1 MKKPN
6 KVIVRNSYYT
16 FSREYPAG
24 QLSTFRSHR
33 HRRNGARRAGRVLL
47 FVLLFCVVFA
57 ASFFAVDLALKI
69 SGRPIEAQAP
79 SADAAESGD
88 DLPTLLTDGSELQA
102 LCLEPQTIRD
112 RDSVKA
118 SIRQLKKRNCNSV
131 ILDFKTQ
138 DGRLLYASL
147 QQPALLAGCSM
158 FSNETVRNA
167 IKQYQNASIH
177 VFARV
182 FCFEDPMIASLDPAY
197 AVTYMNTQVLWRD
210 KKEDAGGKPWL
221 NPYSAGARKYLLG
234 VLKELSAFNLGGVIL
249 ESVCFPTGDNLS
261 SAYFAGESGGASRNG
276 VLRRFLNQAAAA
288 MPDGRFLLVG
298 VSADEQ
304 QYGSDEKYDGFLTS
318 DKIDGVYLHTKGRVD
333 PAVKYADYLQQINN
347 YVLLESNLPEGQKL
361 LLEVPQE
368 EYSRAY
374 VRTLRRNGFVRLAL
388 TDTAYAVQSPTETE
402 SEPAH

>member
-57 ASFFAVDLALKI
+57 ASFFAVDLGLKI
-69 SGRPIEAQAP
+69 SGRPIASQPDNAAAAN
-79 SADAAESGD
+79 ADGEKT
-88 DLPTLLTDGSELQA
+88 TLLTDGSELQA
-102 LCLEPQTIRD
+102 LCLAPQTIRD
-112 RDSVKA
+112 RASVKE
-118 SIRQLKKRNCNSV
+118 SIRQLKKRDCNSV

-138 DGRLLYASL
+138 DGRLLFASL
-147 QQPALLAGCSM
+147 QQPALLAGSSM

-182 FCFEDPMIASLDPAY
+182 YCFEDPMIASLDPAY

-234 VLKELSAFNLGGVIL
+234 VLEELSAFHLGGVIL
-249 ESVCFPTGDNLS
+249 ESVCFPSGDNLS
-261 SAYFAGESGGASRNG
+261 SAYFAGESGGASRSG
-276 VLRRFLNQAAAA
+276 VLKRFLNKAAAVV
-288 MPDGRFLLVG
+288 PDDRFLLVG
-298 VSADEQ
+298 VSADEL
-304 QYGSDEKYDGFLTS
+304 QYGSDEKYDGFMTN
-318 DKIDGVYLHTKGRVD
+318 DNIDGVYLHTKGRVD
-333 PAVKYADYLQQINN
+333 PATKYADYLQQINN

-361 LLEVPQE
+361 LLEIPQE

-374 VRTLRRNGFVRLAL
+374 VRTLRRNGFVRLAI
-388 TDTAYAVQSPTETE
+388 TDTAYAAQTPPETE
-402 SEPAH
+402 SEQPQ

>member
-16 FSREYPAG
+16 FSRDYPAG

-69 SGRPIEAQAP
+69 SGRPIASQPDEA
-79 SADAAESGD
+79 AAASEGGEKT
-88 DLPTLLTDGSELQA
+88 TLLTDGSELQA
-102 LCLEPQTIRD
+102 LCLAPQTIRD
-112 RDSVKA
+112 RASVKE
-118 SIRQLKKRNCNSV
+118 SIRQLKKRDCNSV

-182 FCFEDPMIASLDPAY
+182 YCFEDPLIASLDPAY

-234 VLKELSAFNLGGVIL
+234 VLEELSAFHLGGVIL
-249 ESVCFPTGDNLS
+249 ESVCFPSGDNLS
-261 SAYFAGESGGASRNG
+261 SAYFAGESGGASRSG
-276 VLRRFLNQAAAA
+276 VLRRFLNKAAAVV
-288 MPDGRFLLVG
+288 PDDRFLLVG
-298 VSADEQ
+298 VSADEL
-304 QYGSDEKYDGFLTS
+304 QYGSDEKYDGFMTN
-318 DKIDGVYLHTKGRVD
+318 DNIDGVYLHTKGRVD
-333 PAVKYADYLQQINN
+333 PATKYADYLQQINN

-361 LLEVPQE
+361 LLEIPQE

-388 TDTAYAVQSPTETE
+388 TDAAYIAEDTTEPE
-402 SEPAH
+402 S

>member
-69 SGRPIEAQAP
+69 SGRPIASQP
-79 SADAAESGD
+79 DDAAATNADGEKT
-88 DLPTLLTDGSELQA
+88 TLLTDGSELQA
-102 LCLEPQTIRD
+102 LCLAPQTIRD
-112 RDSVKA
+112 RASVKE
-118 SIRQLKKRNCNSV
+118 SIRQLKKRDCNSV

-138 DGRLLYASL
+138 DGRLLFASL

-182 FCFEDPMIASLDPAY
+182 YCFEDPMIAALDPAY

-234 VLKELSAFNLGGVIL
+234 VLEELSAFHLGGVIL
-249 ESVCFPTGDNLS
+249 ESVCFPSGDNLS
-261 SAYFAGESGGASRNG
+261 SAYFAGESGGASRSG
-276 VLRRFLNQAAAA
+276 VLKRFLNKAAAVV
-288 MPDGRFLLVG
+288 PDDRFLLVG
-298 VSADEQ
+298 VSADEL
-304 QYGSDEKYDGFLTS
+304 QYGSDEKYDGFMTN
-318 DKIDGVYLHTKGRVD
+318 DNIDGVYLHTKGRVD
-333 PAVKYADYLQQINN
+333 PATKYADYLQQINN
-347 YVLLESNLPEGQKL
+347 YVLLESNLPAGQKL
-361 LLEVPQE
+361 LLEIPQE

-388 TDTAYAVQSPTETE
+388 TDAAYIAEDTTEPE
-402 SEPAH
+402 S